1 MERFPGVCG
10 FSDWSLVA
18 VLAVLFQVVL
28 MQCNIES
35 VEEGVKHHVS
45 SGQGLHGAALN
56 GEEQSHSLSFSLA
69 NTSAEAGGQAEPAPE
84 L

>member
-1 MERFPGVCG
+1 
-10 FSDWSLVA
+10 
-18 VLAVLFQVVL
+18 

-45 SGQGLHGAALN
+45 SGRDVTGLSSQPA
-56 GEEQSHSLSFSLA
+56 EEESLIVIVLFLA
-69 NTSAEAGGQAEPAPE
+69 NTSAEAGGQTEPAPE

>member
-1 MERFPGVCG
+1 
-10 FSDWSLVA
+10 
-18 VLAVLFQVVL
+18 

-45 SGQGLHGAALN
+45 LGIRGALRGWVGLHQAGWKDMFR
-56 GEEQSHSLSFSLA
+56 EEPHSLSVFSLA
-69 NTSAEAGGQAEPAPE
+69 NPSAEAGGQTEPAPE

>member
-1 MERFPGVCG
+1 
-10 FSDWSLVA
+10 
-18 VLAVLFQVVL
+18 

-45 SGQGLHGAALN
+45 SGWGFTGLPWGLLGRRN
-56 GEEQSHSLSFSLA
+56 LILIVLFLA
-69 NTSAEAGGQAEPAPE
+69 NTSAEAGGQTESASE